1 MRCIFQLLGAA
12 LLLFP
17 ALRVLGPDPAHAS
30 APRDFF
36 FTAPTFFFLGPDP
49 AFAQNVNAAPMLVLG
64 ACAFASPLYAG
75 PAARGAVLSWL
86 GRLGTTAAEREAA
99 VVPRSPEIARDHT
112 RSR

>member
-36 FTAPTFFFLGPDP
+36 FTAAAYFFF
-49 AFAQNVNAAPMLVLG
+49 
-64 ACAFASPLYAG
+64 
-75 PAARGAVLSWL
+75 
-86 GRLGTTAAEREAA
+86 
-99 VVPRSPEIARDHT
+99 
-112 RSR
+112 

>member
-1 MRCIFQLLGAA
+1 VRCIFQLLGAA

-17 ALRVLGPDPAHAS
+17 ALRVLGPDPA
-30 APRDFF
+30 
-36 FTAPTFFFLGPDP
+36 
-49 AFAQNVNAAPMLVLG
+49 FAQNVNAAPMLVVG

-112 RSR
+112 RSPEITRDHTGSR